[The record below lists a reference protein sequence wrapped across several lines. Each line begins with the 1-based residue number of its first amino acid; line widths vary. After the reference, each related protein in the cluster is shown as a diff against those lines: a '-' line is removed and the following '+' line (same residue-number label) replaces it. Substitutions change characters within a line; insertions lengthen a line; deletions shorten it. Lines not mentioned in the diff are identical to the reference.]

1 MSSFTEVFGGTV
13 ISPSQVSYEAITLTA
28 DTELVWPLEA
38 RTGVDLAATIIDVT
52 TSGTYEIAMPDA
64 TLVSNGTTILFNN
77 LGPDNVTVTDALG
90 NGLAT
95 LLPGTLWQVY
105 LTDNSSERGTYRTF
119 QYGAT
124 TAQAQAASLA
134 GAGLVAIGSLL
145 AQKVDVSTI
154 SSGPYTITDAER
166 AEAFIWEGA
175 LGTFNLPSAS
185 AVGASWFVNVRNGGT
200 GDLTIDPAGA
210 ETINGDTDLRMS
222 PGDSAVLVTDGTDW
236 WTIGLGQ
243 RAIFAFDYTVISLDG
258 LGNSMLSTDY
268 TLTGSELNRIVYKFT
283 GVLAGDIEVVV
294 PATVQQ
300 YWFDNETTGGSYTV
314 SIKTPGSATIIGV
327 PRGQRGIYY
336 SDGTVVVKAD
346 TTSGVAVPL
355 TIAEGGTSAT
365 SASNARTSLGVAASG
380 ANADITSL
388 SALSTPL
395 SLAQG
400 GTAKNITAVAGAVV
414 YSDADSFE
422 VTAAGTAGQ
431 VLTSN
436 GAGAPTWQAVAGV
449 GTVTSVAGSGGT
461 TGMSFTGGPIT
472 SSGTLTLTGTL
483 ALANGGTGAA
493 LTDPNAD
500 RILFWDDSAG
510 AMTWLTLGTNLT
522 ITGTT
527 IDAAGGGGSGTVTS
541 VAASGGTTGLSFTGS
556 PITTSGTLTLTG
568 TLAVANGGT
577 GSSTAA
583 GARSSLS
590 AAASGTNSDITK
602 IEGLGAGSASTPA
615 VTFSSDP
622 NTGMYQYAENVV
634 GLTAG
639 SSKVMA
645 LGFNDTTIAIG
656 HTSTVIGDTRS
667 VVIGRSAGTS
677 YTYTTAPSNNVFVGY
692 QAGVSATDGTDNVC
706 VGSNAGAGITTG
718 DYITCIGANA
728 GTSLTTGQNNTVI
741 GRSAAASSATVS
753 NEITFG
759 NSSIATLRCQVT
771 TITALSDARDKD
783 NVFDLTGALALL
795 RAIRPVR
802 FDWNMRDGGK
812 VGVADT
818 GFIAQDLQ
826 QAQAETGTFIPGL
839 VYDENPDRLEAGYG
853 KLIPVLVKAIQELSD
868 KVAELESRFG

>member
-1 MSSFTEVFGGTV
+1 MSSFTQVFGGTV

-28 DTELVWPLEA
+28 DIELVWPLEA
-38 RTGVDLAATIIDVT
+38 RTGSELAAAIIDVT
-52 TSGTYEIAMPDA
+52 TSGNYEIAMPDA
-64 TLVSNGTTILFNN
+64 TLVAKGTTVLFNN
-77 LGPDNVTVTDALG
+77 LGPDNVTITDALG

-95 LLPGTLWQVY
+95 ILPGTLWQVY
-105 LTDNSSERGTYRTF
+105 LTDNTSERGTYRTF

-200 GDLTIDPAGA
+200 GDLTIDPAGS

-222 PGDSAVLVTDGTDW
+222 PGDSAVIVTDGTDW

-243 RAIFAFDYTVISLDG
+243 RAIFAFDYTVISLNG
-258 LGNSMLSTDY
+258 LGTAMVPTDY

-283 GVLAGDIEVVV
+283 GVLAGDMEIIV

-314 SIKTPGSATIIGV
+314 SIKAAGGTTTIGV
-327 PRGQRGIYY
+327 PRTQRGIYY
-336 SDGTVVVKAD
+336 CDGTDVVKAD

-400 GTAKNITAVAGAVV
+400 GTAKAITAVAGAVV

-436 GAGAPTWQAVAGV
+436 GASAPTWQAVAGV

-493 LTDPNAD
+493 LVDPGAD

-527 IDAAGGGGSGTVTS
+527 IDASGGGGSGTVTS
-541 VAASGGTTGLSFTGS
+541 VAASGGTTGLTFTGS
-556 PITTSGTLTLTG
+556 PITTSGTLTLSG

-577 GSSTAA
+577 GASTAA
-583 GARSSLS
+583 GARSAIS
-590 AAASGTNSDITK
+590 AAVSGANTDLTLLYGLSNGNTATPSVAFASDTDT
-602 IEGLGAGSASTPA
+602 GLYRVAADTVGFAAG
-615 VTFSSDP
+615 
-622 NTGMYQYAENVV
+622 
-634 GLTAG
+634 G
-639 SSKVMA
+639 SRIMA
-645 LGFNDTTIAIG
+645 LGIDATTIALG
-656 HTSTVIGDTRS
+656 ANSTVIGGTRN
-667 VVIGRSAGTS
+667 VVIGHSAGTS
-677 YTYTTAPSNNVFVGY
+677 YTYTSAPAMNVFVGY
-692 QAGVSATDGTDNVC
+692 QAGANATDGIQNVC
-706 VGSNAGAGITTG
+706 VGANAGAGITTG
-718 DYITCIGANA
+718 DYVTCLGDGAGSN
-728 GTSLTTGQNNTVI
+728 LTTGQNNTVI
-741 GRSAAASSATVS
+741 GRGATGSSATIS
-753 NEITFG
+753 NEITLG

-783 NVFDLTGALALL
+783 NIYDLTGALALI

-826 QAQAETGTFIPGL
+826 QAQVVTGTFIPGL
-839 VYDENPDRLEAGYG
+839 VYEENPDRLEAGYG
-853 KLIPVLVKAIQELSD
+853 KLIPVLVKAIQELST
-868 KVAELESRFG
+868 KVAELEARLG